1 MKIQFRNYLDRSN
14 NRTIEDL
21 LTYIVF
27 TNTNSDNEEQIC
39 NNHFQETGE
48 LDIEMKIN
56 GVEIDVET
64 FFNEIT
70 KDYKEMEELG
80 NTKFEKWKE
89 QYISKNSEGA
99 KYSKLKEQFDKV
111 VNILE
116 NIKQNLK

>member
-1 MKIQFRNYLDRSN
+1 MKIQFRNYLDRN
-14 NRTIEDL
+14 YGRTIEDL

-27 TNTNSDNEEQIC
+27 TNTNDTNSSQIC
-39 NNHFQETGE
+39 NDHFQQTGE

-56 GVEIDVET
+56 GIEIDVEP

-80 NTKFEKWKE
+80 NTKFERWKSN
-89 QYISKNSEGA
+89 YISKNSEGA
-99 KYSKLKEQFDKV
+99 KYAKLKEQFDKV